1 MIAGCAFI
9 KYPQREMAQAAINAL
24 NGTYTMPV
32 SFRQCSEMFSLACAF
47 HELLLN
53 SDFYIRNKQECP
65 GCVSRSLNNVP
76 LSVSIRPVRRMC

>member
-24 NGTYTMPV
+24 NGNYTMPV
-32 SFRQCSEMFSLACAF
+32 SFRQCYEMFSLACAF

-53 SDFYIRNKQECP
+53 SDFYIRNKHE
-65 GCVSRSLNNVP
+65 VSR
-76 LSVSIRPVRRMC
+76 MCK